1 MRCNLLFPLVVERR
15 IATGK
20 PDYWDCATLLELPVL
35 AKDEEKA
42 RKDLSDAL
50 AVIREVWE
58 PENTARNLRLIREA
72 RESRRELVSWE
83 KGIEEELIR
92 RSTSI

>member
-1 MRCNLLFPLVVERR
+1 
-15 IATGK
+15 
-20 PDYWDCATLLELPVL
+20 VL

-42 RKDLSDAL
+42 MKDLSDAL

-58 PENTARNLRLIREA
+58 PETTARNLRLIREA
-72 RESRRELVSWE
+72 RERRRELVPWE
-83 KGIEEELIR
+83 RGIEEELIR

>member
-1 MRCNLLFPLVVERR
+1 
-15 IATGK
+15 
-20 PDYWDCATLLELPVL
+20 VL

-42 RKDLSDAL
+42 MKDLSDAL

-58 PENTARNLRLIREA
+58 PETTACNLRLNREA
-72 RESRRELVSWE
+72 RERRRELVPWE